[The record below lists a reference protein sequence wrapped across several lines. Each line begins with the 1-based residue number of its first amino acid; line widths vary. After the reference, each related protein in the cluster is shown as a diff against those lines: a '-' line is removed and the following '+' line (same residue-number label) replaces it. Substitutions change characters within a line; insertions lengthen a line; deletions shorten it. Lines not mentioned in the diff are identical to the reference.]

1 MAVRLIPL
9 DGAPI
14 PLPRLPASIG
24 SGEDADV
31 IVPGAAPRHAVLF
44 EREGEVV
51 LVDSGSEA
59 GTWIAGRRVDEAILK
74 TGDVVRLGEAGP
86 EVRFE
91 RELDRAAAAPAAVV
105 TQTAMM
111 RVVGQTRRSFARAL
125 VALAVVAAAL
135 LAASQLQNR
144 RMQREVAVLRD
155 AVSRA
160 EAERVALEKRVD
172 EERRR
177 GEGAQA
183 ALERRLADD
192 RARADELNARIAD
205 GGAEQVQALK
215 AELGATRKRIAS
227 LEDERAAGE
236 RIIKTYG
243 SGVCLLQ
250 GSYGF
255 YDEDGRP
262 LRQAFAD
269 GEGGGPP
276 AVDGRGPPLVVEYYG
291 TGFLVDARGL
301 VLTNRHVAEPWWNDD
316 AAAALQRKGFEPR
329 FVRLRAFFPGHGE
342 SFEAE
347 LDRVSESADLALLRV
362 PVEGRTIPV
371 LPLEKERARAVAG
384 QPVVVVGYP
393 TGLEAILA
401 KAESR
406 VVEAIL
412 ESHGTDS
419 ARVTEALSTRGL
431 IRPSTTQGHI
441 GDITPTDIVFDAPS
455 TQGGSGGPVFNKH
468 GQVIAVEY
476 AVLPKFGG
484 TSFGVPVSYALDLVR
499 EARRTAVR

>member
-1 MAVRLIPL
+1 MAIRLVPL
-9 DGAPI
+9 AGGGPFA
-14 PLPRLPASIG
+14 LPRLPASIG

-31 IVPGAAPRHAVLF
+31 VVPGSAPRHAVLF
-44 EREGEVV
+44 ERDGEVV
-51 LVDSGSEA
+51 LVDSGSA
-59 GTWIAGRRVDEAILK
+59 GGTWVGGRRVEEAVLK
-74 TGDVVRLGEAGP
+74 AGDVLRLGEAGP
-86 EVRFE
+86 EMRFE
-91 RELDRAAAAPAAVV
+91 RELDRPAPAPAMV

-111 RVVGQTRRSFARAL
+111 RVVGQTRRSFRRAL
-125 VALAVVAAAL
+125 LAVALVAAAL

-144 RMQREVAVLRD
+144 TMRREVAVLRD

-160 EAERVALEKRVD
+160 EAQRAGLERRVD

-177 GEGAQA
+177 ADGERA
-183 ALERRLADD
+183 ALEGQLADA
-192 RARADELNARIAD
+192 RARAEDLGERIAS
-205 GGAEQVQALK
+205 GSAGEMQTLK
-215 AELGATRKRIAS
+215 DELGATRRRIAS

-236 RIIKTYG
+236 RIIKAYG
-243 SGVCLLQ
+243 PGVCLLQ
-250 GSYGF
+250 GAYGF
-255 YDEDGRP
+255 YDAEGRP
-262 LRQAFAD
+262 LRQAFEDETA
-269 GEGGGPP
+269 GGPP
-276 AVDGRGPPLVVEYYG
+276 SVDGRGPPFVVDYYG
-291 TGFLVDARGL
+291 TGFLVDKSGL
-301 VLTNRHVAEPWWNDD
+301 VLTNRHVAEPWWNDG
-316 AAAALQRKGFEPR
+316 AAAALRRQGFEPR

-342 SFEAE
+342 SFAVEQ
-347 LDRVSESADLALLRV
+347 DRVSEAADLALLKV
-362 PVEGRTIPV
+362 PLAGRRIPV

-401 KAESR
+401 KAESG

-484 TSFGVPVSYALDLVR
+484 TSFGVPISYALDLVR
-499 EARRTAVR
+499 EARRTAGR

>member
-1 MAVRLIPL
+1 MAVRLIPR
-9 DGAPI
+9 DGAPV

-24 SGEDADV
+24 SGDDADV
-31 IVPGAAPRHAVLF
+31 HVPGAAPRHAVLF

-51 LVDSGSEA
+51 LVDSGSDA
-59 GTWIAGRRVDEAILK
+59 GTWIGGRRVDEAVLK
-74 TGDVVRLGEAGP
+74 SGDVVRLGEAGP

-91 RELDRAAAAPAAVV
+91 RELDRAYAAPAAMV
-105 TQTAMM
+105 TQTSMM

-125 VALAVVAAAL
+125 VAVAVIAAGL

-144 RMQREVAVLRD
+144 SMRREVAVLRD

-160 EAERVALEKRVD
+160 EAERAGLERRVD
-172 EERRR
+172 DERRR
-177 GEGAQA
+177 ADGVRAS
-183 ALERRLADD
+183 LERQLAAD
-192 RARADELNARIAD
+192 RTRADELGARIA
-205 GGAEQVQALK
+205 GGSAGEVQALK
-215 AELGATRKRIAS
+215 DELGATRQRIAS

-243 SGVCLLQ
+243 PGVCLLQ
-250 GSYGF
+250 GAYGF
-255 YDEDGRP
+255 FDAEGRP

-269 GEGGGPP
+269 EGAGGTPS
-276 AVDGRGPPLVVEYYG
+276 VDGRGPPFVVDYYG
-291 TGFLVDARGL
+291 TGFLVDPSGL
-301 VLTNRHVAEPWWNDD
+301 VLTNRHVAEPWWND
-316 AAAALQRKGFEPR
+316 ATAAALERQGFEPR
-329 FVRLRAFFPGHGE
+329 FLRLRAFFPGHGGFFSVE
-342 SFEAE
+342 R
-347 LDRVSESADLALLRV
+347 DRVSETADLALLRV
-362 PVEGRTIPV
+362 PLEGRRIPV
-371 LPLEKERARAVAG
+371 LPLEKERSRAVAG

-401 KAESR
+401 KAEGR

-419 ARVTEALSTRGL
+419 ARVTEALSSRGL

-476 AVLPKFGG
+476 AVLPRFGG
-484 TSFGVPVSYALDLVR
+484 TSFGVPISYALDLVR
-499 EARRTAVR
+499 EARRTAGR